1 MMPVIITQHAAQR
14 WCERVNPTLT
24 PAEASAAI
32 MSAER
37 AIEAAARIDCHVVR
51 MGNGVKLM
59 VREGRVITVLFP
71 CLPWSGHR
79 FGGGS

>member
-1 MMPVIITQHAAQR
+1 VVITVHAVERYRQR
-14 WCERVNPTLT
+14 GNPALT

-37 AIEAAARIDCHVVR
+37 AIEAAARINCHVVR
-51 MGNGVKLM
+51 MGNGAKLM

-79 FGGGS
+79 FGGVS